1 MSSDESEAAD
11 VGVGNARLYQEIRDL
26 RFEIEAMEK
35 SFSTMSVINEAK
47 CATLQEEV
55 EKLKGENAALQT
67 SLRDLETKSSQQL
80 EALTATVEENG
91 EIIKNQNEEISSLM
105 DERESWRY
113 QVEESQNSVNQDKKL
128 MKKLKME
135 HCREVEILKQNIN
148 ELNKVKSQN
157 LLQKEQLENSKILDK
172 SYKTQFKQMNM
183 QYQQQQIFIRRF
195 EEDLQS
201 CVPLITKSKEL
212 RQKFIDLKSRYLDD
226 GKGVLC
232 SETPEQEYEAKISFL
247 EKKLESLTR
256 TRQNDAKIRRRMQHK
271 LPEIL
276 SKFDKKESHYTLLL
290 SKEKKK
296 SNAFEKELNEHR
308 EMVVQLQNANL
319 MLSAVRCGAQSAP
332 GNLTSAL
339 PLGWAER
346 LPDSPPLDD
355 RNTPET
361 DLQSIK

>member
-1 MSSDESEAAD
+1 MSAIVDETD
-11 VGVGNARLYQEIRDL
+11 VPEHCRMA
-26 RFEIEAMEK
+26 
-35 SFSTMSVINEAK
+35 FSTDQEEQVHK
-47 CATLQEEV
+47 QEEV

-91 EIIKNQNEEISSLM
+91 EIIKKQNEEISSLM
-105 DERESWRY
+105 DERESLRY
-113 QVEESQNSVNQDKKL
+113 QVEESQNSINQDKKL

-135 HCREVEILKQNIN
+135 HCKQVEILKQNIN

-157 LLQKEQLENSKILDK
+157 LLQKEQLENSKILVK

-232 SETPEQEYEAKISFL
+232 SEKPEQEYEVKISFL

-256 TRQNDAKIRRRMQHK
+256 IRQNDAKIRRQMQHK
-271 LPEIL
+271 FFEIL
-276 SKFDKKESHYTLLL
+276 STFYKKESHYTQLL
-290 SKEKKK
+290 SEEEKK
-296 SNAFEKELNEHR
+296 SNASK
-308 EMVVQLQNANL
+308 
-319 MLSAVRCGAQSAP
+319 MLIWCCRP
-332 GNLTSAL
+332 
-339 PLGWAER
+339 
-346 LPDSPPLDD
+346 
-355 RNTPET
+355 
-361 DLQSIK
+361 